1 MTVENIDGGG
11 FVVTGEHIQVFRLLA
26 LQKALKLELIGLKSR
41 APVCN
46 IIRDILRA
54 NNHEAPRNKRKLF
67 DAFNFFLNEKGI
79 IVSY

>member
-1 MTVENIDGGG
+1 MSVETFENGG

-26 LQKALKLELIGLKSR
+26 LQKALKLELVGLKSR

-46 IIRDILRA
+46 IVRDILKA

-67 DAFNFFLNEKGI
+67 AAFNFFLNEKGI
-79 IVSY
+79 IVGY

>member
-1 MTVENIDGGG
+1 MAVENIGDGG

-41 APVCN
+41 APVCS
-46 IIRDILRA
+46 IVRDILKA
-54 NNHEAPRNKRKLF
+54 NNHNAPRNKKKLF

>member
-1 MTVENIDGGG
+1 MAIETFGNGG
-11 FVVTGEHIQVFRLLA
+11 FAVTGEHIQVFRLLV
-26 LQKALKLELIGLKSR
+26 LQKALKLELVGLKSR

-67 DAFNFFLNEKGI
+67 AAFNFFLNEKGI